1 MRGWC
6 LVFIVLQSRI
16 TESCKTQLYNRDFY
30 KFQPGP
36 RISDLLS
43 LVRAW
48 FLGRNLDSSEDAGD
62 YLLGFSPKR
71 FFSIKN
77 PGGVLVVSDQEKVKN
92 VHISE

>member
-1 MRGWC
+1 
-6 LVFIVLQSRI
+6 
-16 TESCKTQLYNRDFY
+16 
-30 KFQPGP
+30 
-36 RISDLLS
+36 
-43 LVRAW
+43 VRAW